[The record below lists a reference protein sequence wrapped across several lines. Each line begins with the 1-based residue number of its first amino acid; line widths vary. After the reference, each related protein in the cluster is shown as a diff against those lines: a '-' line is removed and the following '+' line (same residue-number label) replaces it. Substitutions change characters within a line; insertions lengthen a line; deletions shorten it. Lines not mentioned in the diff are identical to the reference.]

1 VRLARIE
8 QAPAPPSA
16 EEQGLGLVADDVKV
30 AADEAGCA
38 TGEEQDAIVS
48 VSLTRFALDGADESL
63 VRRGFECMRCTKT
76 ASSDALNDRH
86 RAGDRGRN
94 GAISAE
100 ALVLD
105 HYGLG

>member
-1 VRLARIE
+1 VAK
-8 QAPAPPSA
+8 
-16 EEQGLGLVADDVKV
+16 GLPDSH
-30 AADEAGCA
+30 
-38 TGEEQDAIVS
+38 GEEQDAIVS

-105 HYGLG
+105 HYRLG

>member
-1 VRLARIE
+1 MTLRRYGASHGVGLLHRLA
-8 QAPAPPSA
+8 
-16 EEQGLGLVADDVKV
+16 GLEGTYAVSLTALDTYLQQLLD
-30 AADEAGCA
+30 A
-38 TGEEQDAIVS
+38 TVS

>member
-1 VRLARIE
+1 MPRRASGTVSARGRAKRGCE
-8 QAPAPPSA
+8 GARVTLRPSDGV
-16 EEQGLGLVADDVKV
+16 ELES
-30 AADEAGCA
+30 
-38 TGEEQDAIVS
+38 GEEQDAIVS